1 VSWRRGIGF
10 VIGVAAIVLT
20 TVAIVAPTQILAS
33 LPPGAE
39 RTLTRQPVQPAIAG
53 LLAVYATWMVF
64 SRGWL
69 SPVRE
74 ESGGA
79 DGAELTSAGDRID
92 AGESDEDTRLE
103 STDHA
108 GDASES
114 ISVLGRDVLTF
125 SSPTDTQPDP
135 ESEASASTGAGGTD
149 TDAIERTEPQAESH
163 AVSISP
169 DEFDALRS
177 TAPEHPQEGAE
188 SVVGSEFES
197 TVAEARRSYGNRD
210 DLFSVFDVDQDLVD
224 ESAFSRSPRAVRRR
238 LIATADA
245 LEESRSAS
253 GGPAA
258 DSSEWTTDAAV
269 RSFLDPDHPDSLS
282 LLDRLRVWLIPEA
295 MFERVVERSTK
306 VLADADDGGD
316 DR

>member
-1 VSWRRGIGF
+1 MSWRRGIGF
-10 VIGVAAIVLT
+10 VIGVTAIVLT

-69 SPVRE
+69 SLVRE

-125 SSPTDTQPDP
+125 SSQTDIQPTAD
-135 ESEASASTGAGGTD
+135 EKASVSIGNSEPD
-149 TDAIERTEPQAESH
+149 TDSLEEAEPPAGPKAI
-163 AVSISP
+163 SISP